1 MEFVNRVKQRLAEFE
16 GDPEDYPENDTS
28 EDIECLKSEIIELK
42 TILNSNYD
50 VYVRRLEKRK
60 NKIHDLETKLE
71 SVSFENDELRQRV
84 EETESNFNALHIYFY
99 PTYM

>member
-1 MEFVNRVKQRLAEFE
+1 MEFVNRVKQRLADLE
-16 GDPEDYPENDTS
+16 GDPEDYPENETS

-42 TILNSNYD
+42 TKLNSNYD

-71 SVSFENDELRQRV
+71 SVLFENDQLRQRV